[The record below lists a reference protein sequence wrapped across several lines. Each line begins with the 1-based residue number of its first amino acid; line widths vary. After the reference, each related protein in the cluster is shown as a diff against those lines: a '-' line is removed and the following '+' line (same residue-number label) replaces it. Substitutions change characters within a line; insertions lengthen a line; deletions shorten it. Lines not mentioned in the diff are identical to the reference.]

1 MGVCDHRG
9 RRACLLYGLLLLLA
23 IDGMPVAVAQKVY
36 EQRREDYYRQD
47 AVYKHEIRQW
57 QIKRESSLKHPQGWL
72 SLAGFEWLRDGSSSM
87 GSGEDMQIRLPGG
100 PDYWGTISVRDGK
113 VAFLPADDSGVLVN
127 GKAVPL
133 AALVV
138 DDQADDQSGPTVV
151 GAGNLSF
158 HVIRRDQLA
167 VRVRDR
173 EARTLTGFKG
183 LEYFPID
190 PKWRLRA
197 KYVPHPAGTSMSITN
212 VLGQEVTMPN
222 PGALEFTI
230 DGKKQRLETLV
241 EEGGEQ
247 LFIVMTDATSGRQT
261 YGAGRFLYADYP
273 NLDGVTEL
281 DFNQAYNPPCA
292 FTRFSTCPLP
302 PPGNNLTVAIEAGE
316 KLYQTD

>member
-1 MGVCDHRG
+1 MGACELRG
-9 RRACLLYGLLLLLA
+9 RRNCLLYGLLLLMA

-36 EQRREDYYRQD
+36 EQRREEYYRQN
-47 AVYKHEIRQW
+47 AIYQHEIRQW
-57 QIKRESSLKHPQGWL
+57 QIKRENSLKHPQGWL

-87 GSGEDMQIRLPGG
+87 GSAENMQIRLPGG

-113 VAFLPADDSGVLVN
+113 VAFLPADDSGVLVD

-151 GAGNLSF
+151 SAGNLSF

-167 VRVRDR
+167 IRVRDR
-173 EARTLTGFKG
+173 EASTLTGFKG
-183 LEYFPID
+183 LDYYPID
-190 PKWRLRA
+190 PDWRLRA
-197 KYVPHPAGTSMSITN
+197 KYLPHPAGTSISITN
-212 VLGQEVTMPN
+212 VLGQEVSMPN

-230 DGKKQRLETLV
+230 DGKKQRLEALV
-241 EEGGEQ
+241 EEGSDQ

-273 NLDGVTEL
+273 NLDGITEL
-281 DFNQAYNPPCA
+281 DFNKAYNPPCA
-292 FTRFSTCPLP
+292 FTRFSTCPLA
-302 PPGNNLTVAIEAGE
+302 PPGNNLKVAIEAGE

>member
-1 MGVCDHRG
+1 MGACELRG
-9 RRACLLYGLLLLLA
+9 RRNCLLYGLLLLMA

-36 EQRREDYYRQD
+36 EQRREEYYRQN
-47 AVYKHEIRQW
+47 AIYQHEIRQW
-57 QIKRESSLKHPQGWL
+57 QIKRENSLKHPQGWL

-87 GSGEDMQIRLPGG
+87 GSAENMQIRLPGG

-113 VAFLPADDSGVLVN
+113 VAFLPADDSGVLVD

-133 AALVV
+133 AALVL

-151 GAGNLSF
+151 SAGNLSF

-167 VRVRDR
+167 IRVRDR
-173 EARTLTGFKG
+173 EASTLTGFKG
-183 LEYFPID
+183 LDYFPID
-190 PKWRLRA
+190 PDWRLRA
-197 KYVPHPAGTSMSITN
+197 KYLPHPAGTSISITN
-212 VLGQEVTMPN
+212 VLGQEVSMPN

-230 DGKKQRLETLV
+230 DGKKQRLEALV
-241 EEGGEQ
+241 EEGSDQ

-273 NLDGVTEL
+273 NLKGVTEL
-281 DFNQAYNPPCA
+281 DFNKAYNPPCA

-302 PPGNNLTVAIEAGE
+302 PPGNNLKVAIEAGE